1 MIEYFTIFQSS
12 YYTNSDP
19 MRNPFFDF
27 QTLQMKLKH
36 NQALLG
42 LRDLF
47 LTYFAV
53 AATMKKGFLRN
64 FTKFTG
70 KHLCQS
76 IFFNKV
82 AGLRAATLLKKR
94 PWHRCLPVNFAKFLR
109 TPFLHYTSGR
119 LLVNLLLSADMMF

>member
-64 FTKFTG
+64 FTKF
-70 KHLCQS
+70 
-76 IFFNKV
+76 
-82 AGLRAATLLKKR
+82 
-94 PWHRCLPVNFAKFLR
+94 LR
-109 TPFLHYTSGR
+109 TPFLYYTSGR
-119 LLVNLLLSADMMF
+119 LLVNLLLSADMML